1 MANKQAG
8 SLRSVKTILATGR
21 QAELFGQNRA
31 HQRLLET
38 VRELLPDNFRSH
50 CISAQQAG
58 NTLLVHTDT
67 STWAT
72 KLRFQL
78 PGILPALQ
86 RQPDLHALNRCD
98 IRILPRQLL
107 EQSSPTHTRQIDKH
121 IAQQIRELACV
132 ISDENLRKRWLK
144 IAENDHPIIDQ
155 QDSSIT
161 D

>member
-1 MANKQAG
+1 MAKKQTG

-21 QAELFGQNRA
+21 QAALLGQNRT
-31 HQRLLET
+31 HHRLLET

-50 CISAQQAG
+50 CISAQQME
-58 NTLLVHTDT
+58 NTLLVHADT

-72 KLRFQL
+72 KLRFQI

-86 RQPDLHALNRCD
+86 RQPDLHTLDRCD
-98 IRILPRQLL
+98 IRILPKQLL
-107 EQSSPTHTRQIDKH
+107 GQTTQSLTRHIDD
-121 IAQQIRELACV
+121 ITAQQIRELACV

-144 IAENDHPIIDQ
+144 IAENTPTLVEQ
-155 QDSSIT
+155 KDSSFN